1 MFLNRNTNRS
11 ASAVTLK
18 NSSRTA
24 LIGSILNKEAYYYG
38 NGRISKGGNTD
49 SEVTGAEQGK
59 AFISPQE
66 LTSILQQ
73 NTPAGAPY
81 PPLPPTP
88 PQPPFPSKAYFSP
101 ISRPSI
107 NIEYYFNSPSLTNIL
122 SATNYSLSFSYP
134 YPIYASTYSIVLSDN
149 ITNYTAST
157 DYQNIYVNIPN
168 ISVTEPYSIIL
179 YGSNNY
185 GSGQV
190 FFGELYDN
198 QPRMPFS
205 EGYTASNSIDT
216 IIYIFPSIQGT
227 QYYSYQTYNS
237 LQEPYDASYY
247 SYLSNGSIYLEVSD
261 LESSN
266 TYNTVVTASNSL
278 GLVTK
283 TLTSTTSYLEYTTQ
297 DILGYARYLNSK
309 IITNKTPTYN
319 ISNLIINGEIQ
330 HSFEYSKRIG
340 TTTYNNNNAL
350 QFFTTTADTRSAWV
364 IIDGNF
370 TVNTGQ
376 IFQPPARKLFTVLY
390 VKGNLTNNGIISM
403 TARGANH
410 SNLEPHDIYI
420 GNSNRIGVLSNI
432 YIPAIGG
439 NGGAGF
445 TGPVSGFNFRN
456 GSNGTNGGTGGG
468 STGNVLSNNFNF
480 EMGSGAA
487 GTSYSGGAG
496 SGGILNYSNV
506 MISTQPGASNGGA
519 GSDGVKN
526 GTGDGVAGGGAGNP
540 SGLSTNGL
548 LLLSGAG
555 GTIIIIVEGQ
565 ISGNGQ
571 FVSEGEGGNAGTAPG
586 GSGGGGSVTILY
598 NSLGPSFSFN
608 SNVSGGNVLSI
619 IRGRGGNGSFRTFPL
634 GENSIL

>member
-18 NSSRTA
+18 NSSKTA
-24 LIGSILNKEAYYYG
+24 LIGSILNKGAYYNG

-49 SEVTGAEQGK
+49 SEVTGAAQGK
-59 AFISPQE
+59 AFISPEE
-66 LTSILQQ
+66 LTDILQQ

-88 PQPPFPSKAYFSP
+88 PQAPFPWKAYFSP

-107 NIEYYFNSPSLTNIL
+107 NIEYYFNSPSSSNIL
-122 SATNYSLSFSYP
+122 SATNLSLSFSYP
-134 YPIYASTYSIVLSDN
+134 YPIYASTYGIVLSDN

-157 DYQNIYVNIPN
+157 DYQNMYVNIPN
-168 ISVTEPYSIIL
+168 ISATESYTITL

-185 GSGQV
+185 GSGKV
-190 FFGELYDN
+190 SFLNFYDN

-205 EGYTASNSIDT
+205 EGYTASNGINE
-216 IIYIFPSIQGT
+216 IIYTFPSIQGT
-227 QYYSYQTYNS
+227 EYYLYQTYNS

-247 SYLSNGSIYLEVSD
+247 SYLSNDSIYLLVSG
-261 LESSN
+261 LQSNN
-266 TYNTVVTASNSL
+266 TYKTVISASNSL
-278 GLVTK
+278 GLITK
-283 TLTSTTSYLEYTTQ
+283 TLISITNYLEYNTQ
-297 DILGYARYLNSK
+297 DILGYARYLNNT
-309 IITNKTPTYN
+309 IITNTVPTYN
-319 ISNLIINGEIQ
+319 INNLSINGEIQ
-330 HSFEYSKRIG
+330 YSFEYSKRIG
-340 TTTYNNNNAL
+340 ATTYNNNNIL
-350 QFFTTTADTRSAWV
+350 QFFTTTADTRSSWV

-370 TVNTGQ
+370 TVNTAQ
-376 IFQPPARKLFTVLY
+376 LFRPPVRKLFTVLY
-390 VKGNLTNNGIISM
+390 VKGNLINNGIITMS
-403 TARGANH
+403 ARGANH

-420 GNSNRIGVLSNI
+420 GNSNRLDTLSNI

-487 GTSYSGGAG
+487 GTAYSGGAA

-506 MISTQPGASNGGA
+506 MISTQPASSNGGK
-519 GSDGVKN
+519 GSDGARN
-526 GTGDGVAGGGAGNP
+526 GTGPGIAGGGAGNP
-540 SGLSTNGL
+540 IGLNTDGGII
-548 LLLSGAG
+548 LSGTG
-555 GTIIIIVEGQ
+555 GTLIIIVEGQ
-565 ISGNGQ
+565 ISGNGS
-571 FVSEGEGGNAGTAPG
+571 FTSDGEGVLAVTARG
-586 GSGGGGSVTILY
+586 GASGAGSVTVLY
-598 NSLGPSFSFN
+598 NSLAPSFSFN
-608 SNVSGGNVLSI
+608 SSVLGGNS
-619 IRGRGGNGSFRTFPL
+619 GRGGNGSFRVFPL

>member
-88 PQPPFPSKAYFSP
+88 PQAPFPSKAYFSP
-101 ISRPSI
+101 ISQASI
-107 NIEYYFNSPSLTNIL
+107 NIEYYFNSASVTNIL
-122 SATNYSLSFSYP
+122 SATNFSLSLSYP
-134 YPIYASTYSIVLSDN
+134 YPIYAPTYGVSLSDT

-168 ISVTEPYSIIL
+168 ISVTDSYSITL

-190 FFGELYDN
+190 YFDNLYDN

-205 EGYTASNSIDT
+205 EGYTTSNNITT
-216 IIYIFPSIQGT
+216 ISYTFSPIQGT
-227 QYYSYQTYNS
+227 QYYLYQTYNS
-237 LQEPYDASYY
+237 LQEPYAASYY
-247 SYLSNGSIYLEVSD
+247 SYLSNDSIYLQVSD
-261 LESSN
+261 LEPSK

-283 TLTSTTSYLEYTTQ
+283 TLTSITLYDIQSTGQ
-297 DILGYARYLNSK
+297 DILGYARYLNNT
-309 IITNKTPTYN
+309 IN
-319 ISNLIINGEIQ
+319 ISTPPTSNINNLSINGEIQ
-330 HSFEYSKRIG
+330 YNFEYSKHIG
-340 TTTYNNNNAL
+340 STTYNNIAQ
-350 QFFTTTADTRSAWV
+350 QFFTTTPDTRSAWV
-364 IIDGNF
+364 VIDGNF
-370 TVNTGQ
+370 TVNSGQ
-376 IFQPPARKLFTVLY
+376 TFIPPVRKLFTVLY
-390 VKGNLTNNGIISM
+390 VKGNLINNGTISM

-410 SNLEPHDIYI
+410 TNLEPHDIYI
-420 GNSNRIGVLSNI
+420 GNSNRIGALSNI
-432 YIPAIGG
+432 YIPAIGA

-445 TGPVSGFNFRN
+445 TGPVGFFLLARN
-456 GSNGTNGGTGGG
+456 GSNGIDGGTGGG
-468 STGNVLSNNFNF
+468 STGRVVNPNFNF
-480 EMGSGAA
+480 IMGSGAA
-487 GTSYSGGAG
+487 GTSYSGGAA
-496 SGGILNYSNV
+496 SGGIFNIVNT
-506 MISTQPGASNGGA
+506 MISTQPASSNGGA
-519 GSDGVKN
+519 GSAGARI
-526 GTGDGVAGGGAGNP
+526 GTAPGTAAGGGAGNP
-540 SGLSTNGL
+540 SGSNTNGL
-548 LLLSGAG
+548 ILPSGTG
-555 GTIIIIVEGQ
+555 GTLIIIVEGQ
-565 ISGNGQ
+565 ISGNGEFTSQ
-571 FVSEGEGGNAGTAPG
+571 GSTAGSWYANGGA
-586 GSGGGGSVTILY
+586 SGGGSITVLY
-598 NSLGPSFSFN
+598 NSLSPSFSFN
-608 SNVSGGNVLSI
+608 SNVLGGNSAQMQG
-619 IRGRGGNGSFRTFPL
+619 GRGSFRSFPL